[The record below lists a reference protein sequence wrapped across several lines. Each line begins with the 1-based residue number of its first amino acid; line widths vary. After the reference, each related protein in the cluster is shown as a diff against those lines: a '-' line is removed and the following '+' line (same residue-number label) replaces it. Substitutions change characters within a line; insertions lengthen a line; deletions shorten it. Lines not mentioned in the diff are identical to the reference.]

1 VELADIARQ
10 IAQLPP
16 EAQQQVAD
24 FVAFLRVRHAARRG
38 RVKPGRTPLGDE
50 PFVGM
55 WRDRE
60 EMREGGAWVRAF
72 REREWRVQPQ
82 HEHKD

>member
-1 VELADIARQ
+1 MELADIARQ

-24 FVAFLRVRHAARRG
+24 FVAFLRMRHAVSRG
-38 RVKPGRTPLGDE
+38 RVEPGRTPLGDE

-55 WRDRE
+55 WQDRE
-60 EMREGGAWVRAF
+60 EMRESDAWVRAL
-72 REREWRVQPQ
+72 REREWNDGR
-82 HEHKD
+82 